1 MRTNILTLIFFNT
14 LCQLYLYMYKV
25 VDKESNAHN
34 NASQVLLK
42 LSVIKIVDIVLDLRI
57 ERSEVLLSSV
67 K

>member
-1 MRTNILTLIFFNT
+1 
-14 LCQLYLYMYKV
+14 MYKV

>member
-1 MRTNILTLIFFNT
+1 M
-14 LCQLYLYMYKV
+14 
-25 VDKESNAHN
+25 HN